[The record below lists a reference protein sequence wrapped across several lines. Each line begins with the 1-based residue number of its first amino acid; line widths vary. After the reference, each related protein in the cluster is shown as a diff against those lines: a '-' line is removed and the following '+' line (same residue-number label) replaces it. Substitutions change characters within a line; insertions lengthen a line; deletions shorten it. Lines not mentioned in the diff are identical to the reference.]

1 MQITGDEN
9 AYFTALI
16 NGASTIYSPPSKF
29 TLYFAPYFTYGDVE
43 EEGKFLLNLPIYK
56 ETLLKGESPS
66 MFKISS
72 TSSKKKSVNTDVLIP
87 FESSL
92 ITKGPLKSGIEVREI
107 SNEIIKRIENVLSR
121 SYFSAQLR
129 INNFNEVNKMEDPS
143 KKLKQ
148 QKDTKKDIEGYVS
161 DYDEIAEIYD
171 RLKVVNSQFIK
182 ELENNK
188 SGLTSSYYSKIIEQL
203 TNVLIDNEFII
214 EPVILSTE
222 DFNSIK
228 QEIVAFFEKALDS
241 MGKMV
246 VTPYSKEN
254 PPNLLNIDGLT
265 VKDKKGN
272 NMVLTVNAYDDVQ
285 KYMPMYQSILNSLKQ
300 TEDVEEFKTVLLE
313 MNDIAKKISILKGAS
328 EKVVFWSEMINYY
341 INFVFALSD
350 IINHILP
357 NIKTAKAKFASQTNK
372 YDKAK
377 TNINE
382 IISQLQDLGRKKTP
396 ASAPL
401 PSAAASQVSVPK
413 REVVSEPITS
423 SKPVEK
429 DESVKTVAPNVSS
442 VLKAKGRVARAN
454 LDEDKIGGQKPDDN
468 EDSYRKNQIH
478 ILKCFADLIKNN
490 DELYQNLLTPD
501 KLNFNYNSID
511 SIDKYCIS
519 ILMIQTYYSFQSFQP
534 KMSSLHDIT
543 NEIDS
548 LNEDTSTLSDA
559 INIRN
564 YYSQIINNFI
574 DIEYLQPDATDY
586 IMNLY
591 NVDIIVGDNLIYDLD
606 KWFNI
611 NYYLL
616 TFIYENLNLINA
628 GPSSFINDINSN
640 NFSIITKLYDMLQNV
655 DLKTMDSYYELSRL
669 KNDIDGADFIS
680 EEEKTM
686 FKDQIETVEKY
697 EYLSLF
703 FIKYCNELALSLSGN
718 RLKFSDKSIIYNYTT
733 ITDKLSEEGLTEL
746 LSKFNSIKINI
757 GLNEPVLD
765 KLAEINPTKSLKESF
780 DDISNILDGLSGT
793 TEIVLKNMGKGVSLN
808 LGNRMLR
815 QPITR
820 MYDTINYR
828 DLSAQAAGTFK
839 NKRFKRNGN
848 TRNGKKINKK
858 STKKRTH
865 NKQKKNTRR
874 N

>member
-29 TLYFAPYFTYGDVE
+29 AFYFAPYFTYGDVE

-107 SNEIIKRIENVLSR
+107 SNEIIKIIENVLAR

-161 DYDEIAEIYD
+161 DYDEITEIYD
-171 RLKVVNSQFIK
+171 KLKAVNSQFIK
-182 ELENNK
+182 EIENNK

-214 EPVILSTE
+214 EPVILSTD

-228 QEIVAFFEKALDS
+228 QEFITFFEKALDS

-254 PPNLLNIDGLT
+254 PPILLNIDGIP

-272 NMVLTVNAYDDVQ
+272 DMVLTVNAYDDIQ

-300 TEDVEEFKTVLLE
+300 TEDVEEFKTVLIE
-313 MNDIAKKISILKGAS
+313 INDIAKKISILKGAS

-396 ASAPL
+396 VSAPL
-401 PSAAASQVSVPK
+401 PSATAAQVIVPK

-423 SKPVEK
+423 SKPVE
-429 DESVKTVAPNVSS
+429 DESVKTIAPNVTS
-442 VLKAKGRVARAN
+442 VLKAKARVARAK

-478 ILKCFADLIKNN
+478 ILKCFAELIKNN

-519 ILMIQTYYSFQSFQP
+519 ILMLQTYYSFQSFQP

-548 LNEDTSTLSDA
+548 LNEDTSKLSDA

-591 NVDIIVGDNLIYDLD
+591 NVDVTVGDNLIYDID
-606 KWFNI
+606 KWCNI
-611 NYYLL
+611 NYYVL
-616 TFIYENLNLINA
+616 TFIYENLNLINS
-628 GPSSFINDINSN
+628 GPSKFIDDINSN

-703 FIKYCNELALSLSGN
+703 FIKYCNELALSFSGN
-718 RLKFSDKSIIYNYTT
+718 RLKFSDNSIIYNYTT
-733 ITDKLSEEGLTEL
+733 ITDKLSEEGLTEM

-757 GLNEPVLD
+757 GLNEPVLV
-765 KLAEINPTKSLKESF
+765 KLAEVNPAKSLKESF
-780 DDISNILDGLSGT
+780 DDISIILDGLSGT
-793 TEIVLKNMGKGVSLN
+793 TEIVLKNMGKGVNFN
-808 LGNRMLR
+808 LANRMIR
-815 QPITR
+815 QPIPR
-820 MYDTINYR
+820 MYDTINYNER
-828 DLSAQAAGTFK
+828 ATQAAGSVK
-839 NKRFKRNGN
+839 NKKIRTNFK

-858 STKKRTH
+858 STKKRIH